1 MYLPNSLYERA
12 PHYWLF
18 VGMLLVIVGV
28 YLGVEVDTKFM
39 FVGVLLG
46 ALSSTWGVRI
56 LLRRARKPGEA
67 DVAAS
72 GSTAD

>member
-18 VGMLLVIVGV
+18 VGLLLVVVAI
-28 YLGVEVDTKFM
+28 YLGVKVDTKFA

-46 ALSSTWGVRI
+46 ALSCGWGVRVF
-56 LLRRARKPGEA
+56 LRRAREPGEA